1 MVAETCRVSKE
12 ASSSSIQ
19 SSRGA
24 GRSAQFSAIKH
35 ASVVMLFFHGQQHKQ
50 ERVSLMSMCAA
61 IHIYIYLLYMYIYLH
76 TIIIL
81 IHIYVY
87 ACKRAVFQFMLK

>member
-61 IHIYIYLLYMYIYLH
+61 IHIYIYLLYMYIFTHYNYTYTYLC
-76 TIIIL
+76 I
-81 IHIYVY
+81 
-87 ACKRAVFQFMLK
+87 CM